1 MFVMDSPGNSGKE
14 KETPGRKESQSKD
27 MVIPSVPEASQVV
40 SGLTF
45 RFIYLGIDLEKDLCS
60 LFHLSLSVVCRL
72 IVLQDRDFGSYR
84 FLSFRGVYIDP
95 VVATPHHLTNRYC
108 KTALAFNLDHA
119 FCIFESNQLGTA
131 IGAVPGEW
139 IPGIFAFIHF

>member
-1 MFVMDSPGNSGKE
+1 
-14 KETPGRKESQSKD
+14 
-27 MVIPSVPEASQVV
+27 MVVPSVPEASQVV

-60 LFHLSLSVVCRL
+60 LF
-72 IVLQDRDFGSYR
+72 
-84 FLSFRGVYIDP
+84 LSFRGVNIDP